1 MSFFTTLIPN
11 RVRAVRNGSAEGAA
25 APTVKPYYEVQETDD
40 AYSVTVYLPGVTK
53 ENLEITVEADEFRV
67 SGRRAWKQPEG
78 WAPLH
83 RESADEAFELV
94 AERRGPDGRGVL
106 ENSYN
111 ERMLVPIERQGEA
124 SNWITLNA
132 LRSLSRRDGKGH
144 AGGR

>member
-94 AERRGPDGRGVL
+94 LSHDNAVNAEKVTAELRDGVL
-106 ENSYN
+106 
-111 ERMLVPIERQGEA
+111 RVALPKHEA
-124 SNWITLNA
+124 VKPRKIA
-132 LRSLSRRDGKGH
+132 VG
-144 AGGR
+144 